1 VQDVTPGGPAAQ
13 AGLRSGDAIISIGGK
28 AVTTGDELVGEVS
41 SHHPGDKLKVGYL
54 RNGKQEEA
62 TVAVADRQKI
72 FGAQLGTNDED
83 AEEQAPKE
91 GKLGVTV
98 KSVPAATAKRLNL
111 QPNQG
116 VLVVDVKPGSF
127 AESALL
133 GRGDVILE
141 VNRQAVTDAD
151 SFTKIE
157 SGLKP
162 GQDVVFVV
170 RQAGQGREATN
181 SFLGGTLP

>member
-1 VQDVTPGGPAAQ
+1 
-13 AGLRSGDAIISIGGK
+13 
-28 AVTTGDELVGEVS
+28 
-41 SHHPGDKLKVGYL
+41 
-54 RNGKQEEA
+54 
-62 TVAVADRQKI
+62 
-72 FGAQLGTNDED
+72 
-83 AEEQAPKE
+83 
-91 GKLGVTV
+91 V

-127 AESALL
+127 AESVLL

-141 VNRQAVTDAD
+141 VNRQPVTDAD
-151 SFTKIE
+151 VFSKIE
-157 SGLKP
+157 AGLKP

-170 RQAGQGREATN
+170 RQAGQGREAAN